1 MSNVVCVKVTSKL
14 VSDVSV
20 SNFYF
25 SGAIT
30 EGADIVLS
38 IGEVEA
44 CVNTNDLLAAINA
57 VNAAKG
63 SKSEYEF

>member
-1 MSNVVCVKVTSKL
+1 MSNVVCVKVTNKM
-14 VSDVSV
+14 VSDVSA

-25 SGAIT
+25 SGAIA
-30 EGADIVLS
+30 EDADIVLS

-63 SKSEYEF
+63 GTW